1 MTKQEFP
8 HENWYIEITDD
19 NRKIVN
25 DWKIKQKYSNNL
37 FDNLHYKYVNWN
49 GAAVREGGG
58 WLVLVGDFE
67 ITTEQFIEYILK
79 QPLEEPSYSYLTPLL
94 KKLNVK

>member
-49 GAAVREGGG
+49 GEWAGGRSG
-58 WLVLVGDFE
+58 WWLALGFE

>member
-49 GAAVREGGG
+49 GGPSA
-58 WLVLVGDFE
+58 GDWSWGFE

>member
-25 DWKIKQKYSNNL
+25 DWKIKQKYSSNL
-37 FDNLHYKYVNWN
+37 FDNLHYKYVNW
-49 GAAVREGGG
+49 GGG
-58 WLVLVGDFE
+58 AWVGWWRMGWGFE

>member
-49 GAAVREGGG
+49 GAGVGEGG
-58 WLVLVGDFE
+58 VEVDVVFE

>member
-49 GAAVREGGG
+49 GAAVRGGRG
-58 WLVLVGDFE
+58 VGVVGGFE

>member
-25 DWKIKQKYSNNL
+25 DWKIKQKYSSNL
-37 FDNLHYKYVNWN
+37 FDNLHYKYVNWEGGWRVY
-49 GAAVREGGG
+49 GAAGGG
-58 WLVLVGDFE
+58 FCFE

>member
-25 DWKIKQKYSNNL
+25 DWKIKQKYSSNL

-49 GAAVREGGG
+49 GR
-58 WLVLVGDFE
+58 VGRSVGMGLGFE

>member
-8 HENWYIEITDD
+8 HENWYIEITND

-25 DWKIKQKYSNNL
+25 DWKIKQKYSSNL

-49 GAAVREGGG
+49 GREVAERRMG
-58 WLVLVGDFE
+58 WGFE

>member
-49 GAAVREGGG
+49 GAGGQ
-58 WLVLVGDFE
+58 WVLNFFVVDFE